1 MSFFV
6 TAPNYSG
13 FGKPVNEKSLAA
25 LQKAAGPLGQAN
37 VQGKSRLDMM
47 TA

>member
-13 FGKPVNEKSLAA
+13 FSNPANEKSLAA
-25 LQKAAGPLGQAN
+25 LQKAAGPLGLAN
-37 VQGKSRLDMM
+37 VQGKSRLEMM